1 MEVCKNSA
9 SGQYF
14 IYICETGA
22 EEALL
27 VTPNAQIKS
36 LKITLFADLEEYV
49 EAHLLESKMITAGQI
64 RRFHEH
70 KKNRSADVTENL
82 DHYFDQLSPYEQDLF
97 IKRLEKMVEKNQ
109 TKT

>member
-1 MEVCKNSA
+1 MEVCKNNA

-14 IYICETGA
+14 IYIRETGA

-36 LKITLFADLEEYV
+36 LKITLFANLEEYA
-49 EAHLLESKMITAGQI
+49 EAHLLESKMVTAEQI
-64 RRFHEH
+64 RRFHEY
-70 KKNRSADVTENL
+70 KENRSADVTEDL

-97 IKRLEKMVEKNQ
+97 IKKLEKIVEKNQ
-109 TKT
+109 IKT